1 MTMVSDLE
9 ARLQKIIANQLG
21 VDEEKVQPSA
31 AFIADLKADSLDLA
45 ELMMSL
51 EDEFKVV
58 ISEDDASKIKTV
70 GDAIAYIRDHLG

>member
-1 MTMVSDLE
+1 MVSDLE

-21 VDEEKVQPSA
+21 VDEDKVQPSA

-58 ISEDDASKIKTV
+58 ISEDDAAKIKTV

>member
-1 MTMVSDLE
+1 MVSDLE

-21 VDEEKVQPSA
+21 VDEDKVQPSA
-31 AFIADLKADSLDLA
+31 AFVADLKADSLDLA

-58 ISEDDASKIKTV
+58 ISEDDAGKIKTV

>member
-21 VDEEKVQPSA
+21 VEEDKVQPSA

>member
-1 MTMVSDLE
+1 MVSDLE

-21 VDEEKVQPSA
+21 VEEDKVQPSA

>member
-1 MTMVSDLE
+1 MVSDLE

-21 VDEEKVQPSA
+21 VDEDKVQPSA

-58 ISEDDASKIKTV
+58 ISEDDAATIKTV

>member
-1 MTMVSDLE
+1 MVSDLE